1 MDSKSRKYL
10 KVKVV
15 LTLASISTS
24 LTAIT
29 MNTADA
35 AGKSI
40 INKTGRITA
49 SVSNTILNGKGVP
62 SASLGIDG
70 DFYIDRVALNM
81 YGPKLNG
88 HWPIPVSLRGPV
100 GPAGPTG
107 LNGVDGKDGAK
118 GVATSGAGI
127 AGPKGDTGPAGPTGP
142 SGSSG
147 ATGPAGPT
155 GPAGSGGGGTPGP
168 TGATGATGAAGPKG
182 DTGTAGTNG
191 TNGSNGSAGATGAV
205 GATGPS
211 EVKVVN
217 IGVSYPNTWTMSSSS
232 YAESVSDA
240 FGNLQANKSYDFTL
254 ILTGSVTRTGFNGCS
269 MGSNVVATAI
279 TSGTNIPISLD
290 TSYSFGKFAATSS
303 DKSFRF
309 NFVHHGTINAGSTGA
324 NLTASIIDGD
334 GCTGTSFLPA
344 VMSITGK
351 AYFQLVGSVA

>member
-1 MDSKSRKYL
+1 
-10 KVKVV
+10 
-15 LTLASISTS
+15 
-24 LTAIT
+24 

-35 AGKSI
+35 ASKSI

-118 GVATSGAGI
+118 GVATSGTGI
-127 AGPKGDTGPAGPTGP
+127 AGPKGDTGPAGPAGP
-142 SGSSG
+142 AGSSG

-168 TGATGATGAAGPKG
+168 TGATGPTGPKG
-182 DTGTAGTNG
+182 DTGTAG
-191 TNGSNGSAGATGAV
+191 TNGSNGSAGATGAT

-211 EVKVVN
+211 EVKVIN
-217 IGVSYPNTWTMSSSS
+217 IVGSGAPSSWIISS
-232 YAESVSDA
+232 ATFAEFTSDP
-240 FGNLQANKSYDFTL
+240 FGNLPANKSYDFT
-254 ILTGSVTRTGFNGCS
+254 IVLTGSVSKIGFAACY
-269 MGSNVVATAI
+269 MGSNVVGTATGGG
-279 TSGTNIPISLD
+279 SGVTTTFD
-290 TSYSFGKFAATSS
+290 TSYSYGKFTTASHAN
-303 DKSFRF
+303 SFRF
-309 NFVHHGTINAGSTGA
+309 NFVHHGTIFTGTNGA
-324 NLTASIIDGD
+324 NLTASVIDGD
-334 GCTGTSFLPA
+334 GCSGNSLSGA
-344 VMSITGK
+344 DLVVTGK
-351 AYFQLVGSVA
+351 AYLQLVGSVA